1 MENQDVRWKQ
11 RFQHYIGAFEQ
22 LKNAFEIYKTREL
35 TILENQGVIQA
46 FEVTQELSWKVM
58 KDFLEYQGYDEIY
71 GSKNAVRLAFNVKI
85 ISNGEIWMDMIK
97 SRNLMSHTYD
107 EDEMLKI
114 IKIIFENYIQEFEN
128 FKVTMLAI

>member
-1 MENQDVRWKQ
+1 MENQDIRWKQ
-11 RFQHYIGAFEQ
+11 RFQHYVGAFEQ

>member
-1 MENQDVRWKQ
+1 M
-11 RFQHYIGAFEQ
+11 
-22 LKNAFEIYKTREL
+22 
-35 TILENQGVIQA
+35 ENQGVIQV

-85 ISNGEIWMDMIK
+85 INNGERWMDMIK

-107 EDEMLKI
+107 KDEMLKI
-114 IKIIFENYIQEFEN
+114 IKIIFDNYLQEFEN
-128 FKVTMLAI
+128 FKVKMLAI

>member
-1 MENQDVRWKQ
+1 MGLFILFSCDYW
-11 RFQHYIGAFEQ
+11 EQ

-35 TILENQGVIQA
+35 TVLENQGVIQA
-46 FEVTQELSWKVM
+46 FEVTQGLSWKVM

-85 ISNGEIWMDMIK
+85 INNGEIWMDMIK

-114 IKIIFENYIQEFEN
+114 IKIIFEDYIQEFEN

>member
-1 MENQDVRWKQ
+1 MENQDIRWKQ

-107 EDEMLKI
+107 EEEMLKI

>member
-1 MENQDVRWKQ
+1 MENQDIRWKQ
-11 RFQHYIGAFEQ
+11 RFQHYIGAYQQ

>member
-11 RFQHYIGAFEQ
+11 RFQHYIGAYEQ

>member
-11 RFQHYIGAFEQ
+11 RFQHYVGAYEQ
-22 LKNAFEIYKTREL
+22 LKNAFEIYKTRAL
-35 TILENQGVIQA
+35 TVLENQGVIQA

-85 ISNGEIWMDMIK
+85 INNGEIWMDMIK

-114 IKIIFENYIQEFEN
+114 IKIIFEDYIQEFEN

>member
-1 MENQDVRWKQ
+1 MENQDVRWKK
-11 RFQHYIGAFEQ
+11 RFQHYVGAYEQ
-22 LKNAFEIYKTREL
+22 LKNAFEIYKTRAL
-35 TILENQGVIQA
+35 TVLENQGVIQA

-85 ISNGEIWMDMIK
+85 INNGEIWMDMIK

-114 IKIIFENYIQEFEN
+114 IKIIFEDYIQEFEN

>member
-85 ISNGEIWMDMIK
+85 IGNGEIWMDMIK

-114 IKIIFENYIQEFEN
+114 IKIVFENYIQEFEN

>member
-1 MENQDVRWKQ
+1 MENQDIRWKQ

-85 ISNGEIWMDMIK
+85 IINGEIWMDMIK

-128 FKVTMLAI
+128 FKVKMLAI

>member
-1 MENQDVRWKQ
+1 MENQDIRWKQ
-11 RFQHYIGAFEQ
+11 RFQHFTGAYEQ

-35 TILENQGVIQA
+35 TVLENQGVIQA

-58 KDFLEYQGYDEIY
+58 KDFLEYQGYDDIY
-71 GSKNAVRLAFNVKI
+71 GSKNAVRLAFNVKM

>member
-1 MENQDVRWKQ
+1 MENQDIRWKQ

-85 ISNGEIWMDMIK
+85 IINGEIWMDMIK